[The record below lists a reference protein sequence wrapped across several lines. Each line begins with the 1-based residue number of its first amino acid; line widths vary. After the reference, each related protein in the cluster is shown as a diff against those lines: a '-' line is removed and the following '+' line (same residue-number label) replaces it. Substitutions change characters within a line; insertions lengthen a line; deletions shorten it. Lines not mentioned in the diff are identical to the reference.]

1 MSQLPATP
9 RMNRL
14 KPSKESAA
22 SVTTAVKT
30 VAGLALVVVDVAAA
44 DVAGKA
50 AVRAKEHVAP
60 NHRPVLR
67 RARGRRKVTKISMT
81 TKVIMTKARTFAI
94 AIAGSFTTL
103 TIMMSTWIRIP
114 KTITMPAKTCIRSTR
129 AFPRGMKRS
138 VM

>member
-14 KPSKESAA
+14 KPSKESA
-22 SVTTAVKT
+22 TAEVKT
-30 VAGLALVVVDVAAA
+30 VVLVLVVVDVAAA

-50 AVRAKEHVAP
+50 AARAKPHVVP
-60 NHRPVLR
+60 NHRLALH
-67 RARGRRKVTKISMT
+67 RARGRRKVTTISMT
-81 TKVIMTKARTFAI
+81 TMVIMTKTRPFAI
-94 AIAGSFTTL
+94 VIAGSFTTL
-103 TIMMSTWIRIP
+103 TIMTSTSNRIP
-114 KTITMPAKTCIRSTR
+114 KTTTMPAKTCIRSTR